1 LKLFPLPKS
10 RLTLFVAV
18 RDPDAAVELLADL
31 RERTGDRVSAFEL
44 VPRDALDMVLRHIPG
59 TSDPLDTPYDWYALV
74 EIASPDA
81 EISQDAGDLL
91 ADAFETGLVLDAA
104 TASSEAQRTALWRL
118 RESIAEAER
127 AEGASIKHDVSVP
140 VSDMPAF
147 ITTARAEV
155 ERALPEIR
163 VIAFG
168 HIGDGNV
175 HFNLCQPKGA
185 DREAFLKRWPE
196 FNRIVHD
203 VVMTFRGSISAE
215 HGIGQLKR
223 DELQHYKS
231 STDIAL
237 MRALKQTLDPKGI
250 MNPGKVI

>member
-1 LKLFPLPKS
+1 
-10 RLTLFVAV
+10 
-18 RDPDAAVELLADL
+18 
-31 RERTGDRVSAFEL
+31 
-44 VPRDALDMVLRHIPG
+44 
-59 TSDPLDTPYDWYALV
+59 
-74 EIASPDA
+74 
-81 EISQDAGDLL
+81 
-91 ADAFETGLVLDAA
+91 
-104 TASSEAQRTALWRL
+104 
-118 RESIAEAER
+118 
-127 AEGASIKHDVSVP
+127 
-140 VSDMPAF
+140 MPAF